1 MTPTDTAARRAQLR
15 SDIRIAARALP
26 THFPLGT
33 FIAVNPLAGLQNMPF
48 EQAIRRASDVYGM
61 RGTLPESVF
70 RALYRQG
77 RITDADLE
85 VVLCRRYPNLGDEPD
100 ISLADRNVAAIDI
113 LRADL
118 LHGHVAPEPRRRFTT
133 RAEQISGEL
142 AADIDAHAATWCA
155 AFLGGGSWSV
165 PDHAHGFYTAWR
177 NSVRH
182 DRTLPRAAR
191 RKLRAAPERPDD
203 AVLKALERL
212 RIGDEDRVVYLQA
225 HLTRLP
231 GWAAHIQ
238 WGADRAAGID
248 LLQYLA
254 VRLSVEAALAQ
265 DAPRPP
271 MTDAPRSSTP
281 TARERAA
288 HLLAVWHAGTIDEAE
303 QATVARVLATMPVG
317 AREMLWQQAF
327 EGHYQ
332 DQLLSALT
340 KDDSNADADADAD
353 AVPVHTQMV
362 TCIDTR
368 SEGLRRHLESR
379 EGYQTF
385 GFAGFFAV
393 AIRFTGLLGGEP
405 MDLCPVLISP
415 SHQVSEKPVG
425 DARRHVAGATGL
437 AAAESSFHTAK
448 QSYTGSFTLA
458 EAAGFL
464 AGPLAAAKTAAPA
477 ASGSIRKRLHEW
489 IAPTPTTVLA
499 VSGMPLSERVLFA
512 QAIFQSIGL
521 TGDFAR
527 LLVLCG
533 HHSTTENNPY
543 QASLDCGACG
553 GQGGGP
559 NARTAAL
566 ILNDPEVRAELRMSG
581 IAIPDDTLVVAAVH
595 DTTTDRVTVLDQH
608 LVPAGHRADI
618 DRLTTHLAHAGAHL
632 AAERCNGLPGAPRRR
647 SATRAARHVVK
658 RSLDW
663 AQVYPEW
670 GLANNSAFIIA
681 PREVTAGVDL
691 QRRVFLHSYEAEVD
705 ADGTA
710 LENIMTAPLV
720 VAQWINCQY
729 YFSTVAP
736 DTFGAGSKTIH
747 NVVGDAGVLT
757 GHAGDLRLGLPQ
769 QSVQFADRLI
779 HEPQRLL
786 AVVQAPL
793 ARIDTV
799 IDRNPLLKQLFD
811 NDWVSI
817 AAREQAH
824 RSWHRRTRN
833 GWRDWYD
840 DALPT
845 TAFDKEM
852 IR

>member
-1 MTPTDTAARRAQLR
+1 MTSTDLATRRAQLR
-15 SDIRIAARALP
+15 SDIRLAARALP
-26 THFPLGT
+26 THYPLGT
-33 FIAVNPLAGLQNMPF
+33 FIAVNPLAGLQTMPF
-48 EQAIRRASDVYGM
+48 EQAIRRASDVFGM
-61 RGTLPESVF
+61 RGTLPENVF

-77 RITDADLE
+77 RITDADLDA
-85 VVLCRRYPNLGDEPD
+85 VLLRRYPNLADEPD
-100 ISLADRNVAAIDI
+100 IRLAGRVVAAIDI

-118 LHGHVAPEPRRRFTT
+118 LHGQGAPEPQRRFTT
-133 RAEQISGEL
+133 RAERISGEL

-155 AFLGGGSWSV
+155 AFLGGGSWSM
-165 PDHAHGFYTAWR
+165 PDRAEGFYNAWR
-177 NSVRH
+177 ASVRH
-182 DRTLPRAAR
+182 DRSLPRAAR
-191 RKLRAAPERPDD
+191 RKLHAAPERPDD
-203 AVLKALERL
+203 AVLEALEVL

-254 VRLSVEAALAQ
+254 VRLSLEAALVQ
-265 DAPRPP
+265 DAPRTP
-271 MTDAPRSSTP
+271 MTDAPRSPTP
-281 TARERAA
+281 TARERAE
-288 HLLAVWHAGTIDEAE
+288 HLLTVWHAGTVDEAE
-303 QATVARVLATMPVG
+303 QATVARVLATIPVG

-332 DQLLSALT
+332 DQLLSAL
-340 KDDSNADADADAD
+340 ADADADARTP
-353 AVPVHTQMV
+353 APVHAQVV

-368 SEGLRRHLESR
+368 SEGLRRHLESHG
-379 EGYQTF
+379 GYQTF

-393 AIRFTGLLGGEP
+393 PIRFTGLLGGDP

-415 SHQVSEKPVG
+415 SHQVSEIPAG
-425 DARRHVAGATGL
+425 DARRHVVGATGL

-448 QSYTGSFTLA
+448 HSYTGSFTLA

-477 ASGSIRKRLHEW
+477 ASGSIRKRLREW
-489 IAPTPTTVLA
+489 IAPTPPTVLA
-499 VSGMPLSERVLFA
+499 ISGMPLSERVLFA
-512 QAIFQSIGL
+512 QALFQSIGL
-521 TGDFAR
+521 TGGFAR

-566 ILNDPEVRAELRMSG
+566 ILNDPAVRAELHTSG
-581 IAIPDDTLVVAAVH
+581 IAIPDDTLAIAAVH

-608 LVPAGHRADI
+608 LIPAGYRADI
-618 DRLTTHLAHAGAHL
+618 DRLTTHLAHAGAAL
-632 AAERCNGLPGAPRRR
+632 ADERCAGLPGAPRRR
-647 SATRAARHVVK
+647 SSARATRHVAK

-681 PREVTAGVDL
+681 PRAVTAGIDL
-691 QRRVFLHSYEAEVD
+691 ARRVFLHSYEADVD

-747 NVVGDAGVLT
+747 NVVGDAGVLA
-757 GHAGDLRLGLPQ
+757 GHVGDLRLGLPR
-769 QSVQFADRLI
+769 QSVRFGDRLI

-817 AAREQAH
+817 AAREHAH
-824 RSWHRRTRN
+824 HSWHRRTRN

-840 DALPT
+840 NALPT
-845 TAFDKEM
+845 NTFDKEM

>member
-1 MTPTDTAARRAQLR
+1 MTTTDIAARRAQLR

-26 THFPLGT
+26 THHPLGT

-61 RGTLPESVF
+61 RGSLSENVF

-77 RITDADLE
+77 RITDTDLDA
-85 VVLCRRYPNLGDEPD
+85 VLLRRHPNLADEPD
-100 ISLADRNVAAIDI
+100 VRLAERNVAAIDI

-118 LHGHVAPEPRRRFTT
+118 LHGHAAPEPQRRFTT
-133 RAEQISGEL
+133 RAEQASHEL
-142 AADIDAHAATWCA
+142 ADDIDAYAATWCA
-155 AFLGGGSWSV
+155 AFLGGGSWAM
-165 PDHAHGFYTAWR
+165 PDHAEGFYTAWR
-177 NSVRH
+177 KSIRH
-182 DRTLPRAAR
+182 DRTLSRAAR

-203 AVLKALERL
+203 AVLNALEVL

-254 VRLSVEAALAQ
+254 LRLQLEATLVQQPSRTAVAEAL
-265 DAPRPP
+265 
-271 MTDAPRSSTP
+271 RSPAP
-281 TARERAA
+281 TARERAH
-288 HLLAVWHAGTIDEAE
+288 HLLALWHEGTFDETE
-303 QATVARVLATMPVG
+303 QATVARILATVPV
-317 AREMLWQQAF
+317 AVREVLWQQAF

-340 KDDSNADADADAD
+340 KADADREVD
-353 AVPVHTQMV
+353 AVPVHAQVV

-368 SEGLRRHLESR
+368 SEGLRRHLESHG
-379 EGYQTF
+379 GYQTF

-393 AIRFTGLLGGEP
+393 AIRFTGLLGGDP

-415 SHQVSEKPVG
+415 RHQVSEKPAG
-425 DARRHVAGATGL
+425 DVRRHVAGVTGL

-448 QSYTGSFTLA
+448 HSHTGSFTLA

-464 AGPLAAAKTAAPA
+464 AAPLAAAKTAAPA
-477 ASGSIRKRLHEW
+477 ASGTIRRRLREW
-489 IAPTPTTVLA
+489 VAPTPPTVLA
-499 VSGMPLSERVLFA
+499 VSDMPVSERVLFA
-512 QAIFQSIGL
+512 QALFQSIGL
-521 TGDFAR
+521 TDNFAR

-553 GQGGGP
+553 GQGGAP

-566 ILNDPEVRAELRMSG
+566 ILNDPEVRAGLRASG
-581 IAIPDDTLVVAAVH
+581 IAVPDDTVVIAAVH
-595 DTTTDRVTVLDQH
+595 DTTTDRVTILDEH
-608 LVPAGHRADI
+608 LIPPGHRADI
-618 DRLTTHLAHAGAHL
+618 DRLKTHLALAGEAL
-632 AAERCNGLPGAPRRR
+632 AGERCAVLPGAPRRR
-647 SATRAARHVVK
+647 SSARAARHVEK

-670 GLANNSAFIIA
+670 GLAGNAAFIIG
-681 PREVTAGVDL
+681 PRDITTGIDL
-691 QRRVFLHSYEAEVD
+691 HRRVFLHSYEAEVD

-747 NVVGDAGVLT
+747 NVVGDAGVLA
-757 GHAGDLRLGLPQ
+757 GHAGDLRLGLPR

-793 ARIDTV
+793 ARIDAI
-799 IDRNPLLKQLFD
+799 IDRNPSLKQLFD
-811 NDWVSI
+811 NDWVYL
-817 AAREQAH
+817 AARQDARH
-824 RSWHRRTRN
+824 SWHRRTRN
-833 GWRDWYD
+833 GWRSWD
-840 DALPT
+840 DNALAAT
-845 TAFDKEM
+845 TFDKEM

>member
-1 MTPTDTAARRAQLR
+1 MTSTDLATRRAQLR
-15 SDIRIAARALP
+15 SDIRLAARALP
-26 THFPLGT
+26 THHPLGT
-33 FIAVNPLAGLQNMPF
+33 FIAVNPLAGLQTMPF

-61 RGTLPESVF
+61 RGTLPEDVF

-77 RITDADLE
+77 RITDADLDA
-85 VVLCRRYPNLGDEPD
+85 VLLRRHPNLADEPD
-100 ISLADRNVAAIDI
+100 VRLGGHDVAAIDI

-118 LHGHVAPEPRRRFTT
+118 LHGQGAPEPQRRFTT
-133 RAEQISGEL
+133 RAEQTSGEL
-142 AADIDAHAATWCA
+142 SADIDAHVATWCA
-155 AFLGGGSWSV
+155 AFLGGGSWSM
-165 PDHAHGFYTAWR
+165 PDRAHGFYTAWR
-177 NSVRH
+177 ASVRY
-182 DRTLPRAAR
+182 DRSLSRTVRGTLRT
-191 RKLRAAPERPDD
+191 APERADD
-203 AVLKALERL
+203 AALHALENL
-212 RIGDEDRVVYLQA
+212 NIDDQDRVVYLQA

-254 VRLSVEAALAQ
+254 VRLYLEAALVAGTVKP
-265 DAPRPP
+265 AV
-271 MTDAPRSSTP
+271 TDAPRTLTP
-281 TARERAA
+281 TARERAQ
-288 HLLAVWHAGTIDEAE
+288 HLLAVWHGATAE
-303 QATVARVLATMPVG
+303 ESEEATVARILATIPVG
-317 AREMLWQQAF
+317 AREVLWQQAF

-332 DQLLSALT
+332 DQLLSAL
-340 KDDSNADADADAD
+340 AGVDAEARTP
-353 AVPVHTQMV
+353 VPVHAQLV

-368 SEGLRRHLESR
+368 SEGLRRHLESHG
-379 EGYQTF
+379 GYQTF

-393 AIRFTGLLGGEP
+393 PIRFTGLLGGDP

-415 SHQVSEKPVG
+415 SHQVSEKSVG
-425 DARRHVAGATGL
+425 DARRHITGATGL

-448 QSYTGSFTLA
+448 HSHTGSFTLA
-458 EAAGFL
+458 EAAGFV
-464 AGPLAAAKTAAPA
+464 AGPLAAAKTAAPSL
-477 ASGSIRKRLHEW
+477 SGTIRGRLRKW
-489 IAPTPTTVLA
+489 IAPTPPTMLA

-512 QAIFQSIGL
+512 QALFQSIGL

-566 ILNDPEVRAELRMSG
+566 ILNDPAVRAELRTSG
-581 IAIPDDTLVVAAVH
+581 ISLPDDTLVVAAVH
-595 DTTTDRVTVLDQH
+595 DTTTDRVTVLDEH
-608 LVPAGHRADI
+608 LIPAGHRDDI
-618 DRLTTHLAHAGAHL
+618 RRLTDDLARAGEAL
-632 AAERCNGLPGAPRRR
+632 ADERCAGLPGAPRRR
-647 SATRAARHVVK
+647 SSARATRHVAK

-681 PREVTAGVDL
+681 PRAVTAGINL
-691 QRRVFLHSYEAEVD
+691 ARRVFLHSYEADVD

-747 NVVGDAGVLT
+747 NVVGDAGVLA
-757 GHAGDLRLGLPQ
+757 GHVGDLRLGLPR
-769 QSVQFADRLI
+769 QSVRFGDRLI

-799 IDRNPLLKQLFD
+799 VDRNPLLKQLFD

-817 AAREQAH
+817 AAREHAH
-824 RSWHRRTRN
+824 HGWHRRTRN
-833 GWRDWYD
+833 GWRDWSD
-840 DALPT
+840 NALPT
-845 TAFDKEM
+845 TTFDKEM
-852 IR
+852 I

>member
-1 MTPTDTAARRAQLR
+1 MTTTDIAARRAQLR

-26 THFPLGT
+26 THHPLGT

-61 RGTLPESVF
+61 RGSLPEDVF

-77 RITDADLE
+77 RITDADLDA
-85 VVLCRRYPNLGDEPD
+85 VLLRRHPNLVDEPD
-100 ISLADRNVAAIDI
+100 IRLGDRDVAAIDI

-118 LHGHVAPEPRRRFTT
+118 LHGHPATEPQRRFTT
-133 RAEQISGEL
+133 RAEQTSREL

-155 AFLGGGSWSV
+155 AFLGGGSWSM
-165 PDHAHGFYTAWR
+165 PDHADGFYTAWR
-177 NSVRH
+177 KSVRH

-191 RKLRAAPERPDD
+191 RKLRTTPERADD
-203 AVLKALERL
+203 AALNALEVL

-238 WGADRAAGID
+238 WGTDRATGID

-254 VRLSVEAALAQ
+254 VRLHLEAALVQATSRTAVA
-265 DAPRPP
+265 DAH
-271 MTDAPRSSTP
+271 RSPAP
-281 TARERAA
+281 TARERAQ
-288 HLLAVWHAGTIDEAE
+288 HLLAVWHAGTFDETE
-303 QATVARVLATMPVG
+303 QATVARILATVPVG
-317 AREMLWQQAF
+317 ARELLWQQAF

-332 DQLLSALT
+332 DRLLTALA
-340 KDDSNADADADAD
+340 NVDADADAD
-353 AVPVHTQMV
+353 TNSPVPVHAQVV

-368 SEGLRRHLESR
+368 SEGLRRHLESHG
-379 EGYQTF
+379 GYQTF

-393 AIRFTGLLGGEP
+393 AIRFTGLLGGDP
-405 MDLCPVLISP
+405 LDLCPALISP
-415 SHQVSEKPVG
+415 RHQVSEKPGG

-448 QSYTGSFTLA
+448 HSHTGSFTLA

-464 AGPLAAAKTAAPA
+464 AAPLAAAKTAAPA
-477 ASGSIRKRLHEW
+477 ASGTVRRRLREW
-489 IAPTPTTVLA
+489 VAPTPPTVLA
-499 VSGMPLSERVLFA
+499 VSDMPLSERVLFA
-512 QAIFQSIGL
+512 QALFRSIGL
-521 TGDFAR
+521 IGNFAR

-553 GQGGGP
+553 GQGGDP

-566 ILNDPEVRAELRMSG
+566 ILNDPEVRAELRVSG
-581 IAIPDDTLVVAAVH
+581 IAVPDDTLVIAAVH
-595 DTTTDRVTVLDQH
+595 DTTTDRVTLLDEH
-608 LVPAGHRADI
+608 LIPPGHRADI
-618 DRLTTHLAHAGAHL
+618 DRLRAHL
-632 AAERCNGLPGAPRRR
+632 ALAGEALAEERCADLPGAPRRR
-647 SATRAARHVVK
+647 SPARAARHVAE

-670 GLANNSAFIIA
+670 GLAGNAAFIIA
-681 PREVTAGVDL
+681 PREITTGIDL

-747 NVVGDAGVLT
+747 NVVGDAGVLA
-757 GHAGDLRLGLPQ
+757 GHVGDLRLGLPR
-769 QSVQFADRLI
+769 QSVRFADRLI

-793 ARIDTV
+793 SRIDTI

-811 NDWVSI
+811 NDWVCL
-817 AAREQAH
+817 AARENARH
-824 RSWHRRTRN
+824 SWHRRTRT
-833 GWRDWYD
+833 GWRSWD
-840 DALPT
+840 DHAFAAT
-845 TAFDKEM
+845 TFDKEM
-852 IR
+852 MR